1 MTVEERVK
9 MLVGDLMVSL
19 QMAQATIEEL
29 KQKVAELEARQGNVE
44 NLHERHRSRAE

>member
-9 MLVGDLMVSL
+9 MLVGDLMVSM

-29 KQKVAELEARQGNVE
+29 QKKIAELEARQNNVE
-44 NLHERHRSRAE
+44 PLHRDRA